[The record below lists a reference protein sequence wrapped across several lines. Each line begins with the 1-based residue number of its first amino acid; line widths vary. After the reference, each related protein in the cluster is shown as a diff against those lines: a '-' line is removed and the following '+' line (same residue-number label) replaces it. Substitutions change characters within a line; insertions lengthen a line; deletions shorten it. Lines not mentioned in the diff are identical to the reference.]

1 MFGCYLVRDWVIKA
15 QTSQRTW
22 EWETLRLFP
31 GTKGSRELKG
41 FRVIQERW
49 ENVKLVSSRLIE
61 PGESSR
67 GVSRPVPAYSCFSMH
82 FKLNGLQSP
91 ALGHQGQKSSKGQK
105 HLG

>member
-49 ENVKLVSSRLIE
+49 ENVKLVSSPLKE

-91 ALGHQGQKSSKGQK
+91 ALGHRGQKSSKGQK